1 MTIIVLMGVAGSGK
15 TTVGQALA
23 THLGWEFLEGDQL
36 HSPENRAKM
45 ARGQPLSDD
54 ERKPWLLALATHI
67 RSHLRRKSP
76 LIVACSALKASYR
89 ALVLLSAD
97 VKLVYLRADQKLI
110 EERLQNRTDHFFS
123 PQLIASQFA
132 TLEEPK
138 EALTLSSCA
147 PLPDLVAAICTHFG
161 LD

>member
-1 MTIIVLMGVAGSGK
+1 MIIVLMGVAGSGK

-23 THLGWEFLEGDQL
+23 THLEWEFLEGDQL

-45 ARGQPLSDD
+45 ARGQALSDE
-54 ERKPWLLALATHI
+54 ERRPWLLALATHI

-76 LIVACSALKASYR
+76 LVVACSALKASYR
-89 ALVLLSAD
+89 TLLLVSAD
-97 VKLVYLRADQKLI
+97 VKLVYLRADQTLI
-110 EERLQNRTDHFFS
+110 EKRLKERPDHFFP

-138 EALTLSSCA
+138 EALILSSCD
-147 PLPDLVAAICTHFG
+147 PLPHLIAEICAHFG
-161 LD
+161 L